1 MSLLF
6 ILSVVSGS
14 AAAAD
19 LMTSYDGPPISF
31 DKAHLQFVAMQPMT
45 MDGHQIDFLQGGD
58 IDVVTVKNLTDQNLR
73 VQITLEGD
81 ALSAGFM
88 LVPNRTVI
96 GPYGDLGSGGNNS
109 VTIPANGWIPQ
120 IVMFDGGTGSDAESA
135 VCVGHLTVSVLDD
148 EGEVTF
154 RGQAVLEGTVMHMQ
168 ITPSD
173 MPTSEE

>member
-6 ILSVVSGS
+6 ILSVASGS

-19 LMTSYDGPPISF
+19 SATPYNGPPISL
-31 DKAHLQFVAMQPMT
+31 DKAHLQFVSMHPMT

-58 IDVVTVKNLTDQNLR
+58 IDVVTVKNLTDEDLR
-73 VQITLEGD
+73 VQITLEED
-81 ALSAGFM
+81 ATSAGFL
-88 LVPNRTVI
+88 LVPNRTVV
-96 GPYGDLGSGGNNS
+96 GPYGDLGSAGNNS
-109 VTIPANGWIPQ
+109 VTIPANGWVPQ
-120 IVMFDGGTGSDAESA
+120 IVTFDGGTGSDAEST
-135 VCVGHLTVSVLDD
+135 VCVGHLTVSVLDS

-173 MPTSEE
+173 TPTSEE